1 MPLRMSFV
9 CNGETLQ
16 EVAERNKKIQQDKKV
31 AYDMKVAEV
40 TWLMPTEKPGDDPF
54 LFLNLA

>member
-1 MPLRMSFV
+1 MR
-9 CNGETLQ
+9 NDIKRQ

-40 TWLMPTEKPGDDPF
+40 TWFIPTEKPGDDPI
-54 LFLNLA
+54 LFLNLF